1 MRRQTQT
8 TAAKTASA
16 SDPVAQIGRDLA
28 ANWHQTWRND
38 EEGTVAEAHSPE
50 ATRQDRLEMYLS
62 DQRYALEAMA
72 AQIQA
77 GSLEGAMV
85 QIMLAHAE
93 ADVMAASTEESSEAS
108 MRTIS
113 KLLYSA
119 LAAIEQATGVPREEV
134 AGEAY
139 LTREL
144 DPHALVEEA
153 MKEKA
158 A

>member
-28 ANWHQTWRND
+28 AVWRLVEWND
-38 EEGTVAEAHSPE
+38 ENRLPADAPAEQKNRFS
-50 ATRQDRLEMYLS
+50 RLDFYLS
-62 DQRYALEAMA
+62 DRGEALEAMA
-72 AQIQA
+72 AEIQA
-77 GSLEGAMV
+77 GSLEGAMI

-93 ADVMAASTEESSEAS
+93 ADLMAASTEESNEAQ

-119 LAAIEQATGVPREEV
+119 LAAIEQVAGVPREEV
-134 AGEAY
+134 GGDHY
-139 LTREL
+139 MCRDL
-144 DPHALVEEA
+144 DPHVLVAES